1 MEEKKGTPQS
11 VPSTMVALSL
21 CFVSMSQAASESGWL
36 MFSMNAMLAV
46 VPATAVVPSGF
57 AEGHIM
63 SLLGLWLDNLQR
75 GSRMMWEV
83 PSSDTTE

>member
-1 MEEKKGTPQS
+1 MEEKRGTPQS

-57 AEGHIM
+57 AGC
-63 SLLGLWLDNLQR
+63 R
-75 GSRMMWEV
+75 GSCHV
-83 PSSDTTE
+83 VAGSLAG